1 MGVIIVIEFNKH
13 IKNSRQYKT
22 IIKLF
27 KSIKEMKGKD
37 KLIYLGVITAYL
49 LNPFDIIPDFSPI
62 IGLIDDLLVII
73 WATEYIRN
81 NVPINQFKKDIK
93 SKIIVDT
100 IGVGVGVVSRLKEV
114 IRTENLKTRVIPAH
128 FGEQAIKKDKYL
140 NKKAENYFRLKSLM
154 EDDLIKILDLKKLR
168 RDLSLM
174 KFELSSNGK
183 IKVIDPEKSPDYSDA
198 LVFFVWK
205 GNKGLSFDF
214 V

>member
-1 MGVIIVIEFNKH
+1 MIEFNKH

-93 SKIIVDT
+93 SKIMQVKN
-100 IGVGVGVVSRLKEV
+100 R
-114 IRTENLKTRVIPAH
+114 
-128 FGEQAIKKDKYL
+128 IKH
-140 NKKAENYFRLKSLM
+140 NTW
-154 EDDLIKILDLKKLR
+154 
-168 RDLSLM
+168 
-174 KFELSSNGK
+174 
-183 IKVIDPEKSPDYSDA
+183 SD
-198 LVFFVWK
+198 
-205 GNKGLSFDF
+205 
-214 V
+214 